1 VKTFHLPAEHW
12 REPYAI
18 EGREAKHALK
28 VMRLATGDTVR
39 LMDGKGRSGEFEI
52 TACSKS
58 RVELAPISIT
68 NHEKPACRVRLAVGW
83 VKSSRR
89 AWLLEKAVE
98 LGAHELIFWQG
109 EYSQGRVPEEP
120 KDTWREKL
128 TEAMKQCANPW
139 LPELAV
145 MPGGAAELARRSSG
159 YEHRY
164 LLWEAQDERPSLID
178 PHKAGAPGDSLLVI
192 GPEGG
197 IAPHEVQT
205 FLDAGF
211 IPASLGSRILRYE
224 TAALACLSLA
234 WWGAEKHLEP

>member
-1 VKTFHLPAEHW
+1 
-12 REPYAI
+12 
-18 EGREAKHALK
+18 
-28 VMRLATGDTVR
+28 
-39 LMDGKGRSGEFEI
+39 MDGAGRSGEFEI

-58 RVELAPISIT
+58 RVELAALSIT
-68 NHEKPACRVRLAVGW
+68 SHERPACRVRLAVGW

-109 EYSQGRVPEEP
+109 EYSQGRVTDEP
-120 KDTWREKL
+120 KETWCEKL
-128 TEAMKQCANPW
+128 AEAMKQCANPW

-145 MPGGAAELARRSSG
+145 MPGGAAELVRRSSG
-159 YEHRY
+159 YDRRY
-164 LLWEAQDERPSLID
+164 LLWETQDQRPALMD
-178 PHKAGAPGDSLLVI
+178 PHAAGAPGDSLFVI

-197 IAPHEVQT
+197 ISPEEAKI

-211 IPASLGSRILRYE
+211 SPVSLGSRILRYE